1 MNKITLYLLIG
12 VVVLMVLLNDSLLA
26 QVIPKPPEDMLP
38 AAEKLLA
45 TEFDNCSESLRENLP
60 YFHKLDILSDFRLGE
75 PFPLYKL
82 HIDKVYAIEDMDDF
96 KEALEFLVWKVPIY
110 LGSVET
116 EPRTYFGTKINDGGE
131 WRLAGMG
138 GDPQHMCRAR
148 EAYPIEA
155 GYRHAKIN
163 FNTSNISLILLEKDG
178 NLQFLYF
185 DDTGGNRIFELTR
198 NEDGSWPIFSR
209 DYLVDLVKRGKIRHV
224 QRRGL
229 D

>member
-1 MNKITLYLLIG
+1 MNRITFNILIG
-12 VVVLMVLLNDSLLA
+12 VLVLMVLWSGSLFA

-45 TEFDNCSESLRENLP
+45 QHFDKSSESLRENLP

-82 HIDKVYAIEDMDDF
+82 HIDKVYALDDMGDF

-163 FNTSNISLILLEKDG
+163 FNTSNISLIMLEKDSK
-178 NLQFLYF
+178 LQFLYF
-185 DDTGGNRIFELTR
+185 YDTGGNRIFELTR

-209 DYLVDLVKRGKIRHV
+209 DYLIDLVKRGKISSTK
-224 QRRGL
+224 RRGL
-229 D
+229 N